1 MHSTMCR
8 TGQQKLSAAFW
19 CQQYC
24 LVGSAGK
31 QRQRKPHRE
40 VKKNHYIN
48 SWVTL
53 SQAGALLQ
61 KQQTKTSTIV
71 ALPGPFPPFPATI
84 SWMLL
89 LLSQSRPLST
99 ALALPQ
105 RGVVLLHITHFISPV
120 KHFCISFP
128 LFCGLVITDW
138 PNCFPV
144 VN

>member
-1 MHSTMCR
+1 MGHTQPGRSFATE
-8 TGQQKLSAAFW
+8 AAD
-19 CQQYC
+19 
-24 LVGSAGK
+24 
-31 QRQRKPHRE
+31 
-40 VKKNHYIN
+40 KNQHH
-48 SWVTL
+48 
-53 SQAGALLQ
+53 
-61 KQQTKTSTIV
+61 
-71 ALPGPFPPFPATI
+71 LPGPFPPFPATI